1 MFQSSSGHPHGIQTN
16 SRAGS
21 TGHLTQGTLLYNV
34 IIKTESLFCCLLIL
48 YGIRRNCMRSGKN
61 RSLYLYV
68 RRAIKQT
75 VVITAAYHFCN
86 LLTKFLSNILLS
98 TLTPFAEE
106 IIGDHQCVFR
116 CNWSTTDHIF
126 CIRQILEKNRNMMK
140 QCISYW

>member
-1 MFQSSSGHPHGIQTN
+1 
-16 SRAGS
+16 
-21 TGHLTQGTLLYNV
+21 
-34 IIKTESLFCCLLIL
+34 
-48 YGIRRNCMRSGKN
+48 MRSGKN

-106 IIGDHQCVFR
+106 IIGDRQCVFR